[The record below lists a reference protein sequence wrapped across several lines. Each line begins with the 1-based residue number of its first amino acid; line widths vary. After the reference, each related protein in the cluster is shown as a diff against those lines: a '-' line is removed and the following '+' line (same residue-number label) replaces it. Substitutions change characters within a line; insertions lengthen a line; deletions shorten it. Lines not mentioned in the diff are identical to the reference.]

1 MELGLIHIYCGDG
14 KGKTTCAFGL
24 ALRCA
29 GTGARVRIAQFLK
42 GGPTGEVEAM
52 RHLPNVEILRAKQG
66 TKFTFQ
72 MDEAEREQA
81 KRDHMAL
88 LDSAFSDTEGLRML
102 VLDEIMAACSSGM
115 VEEAHLLELIGNR
128 PAQLELVMTGR
139 NPSPQ
144 LLALADYVTEM
155 KKVRHPY
162 DRGIGARNGLER

>member
-1 MELGLIHIYCGDG
+1 MEQGLIHIYCGNG

-29 GTGARVRIAQFLK
+29 GTGQQVRMVQFLK
-42 GGPTGEVEAM
+42 SGTTGEVEAM

-72 MDEAEREQA
+72 MNEAERIQA
-81 KRDHMAL
+81 KHDHMTL
-88 LDSAFSDTEGLRML
+88 LDQAFSDAEGLRML

-115 VEEAHLLELIGNR
+115 VEETHLIELIAHK
-128 PAQLELVMTGR
+128 PEQLELVMTGR
-139 NPSPQ
+139 DPSVQ

-155 KKVRHPY
+155 KKIRHPY
-162 DRGIGARNGLER
+162 DKGIAARIGIER